1 MASDSFARGGSA
13 RSVPDPDKEAYEE
26 MIRRRR
32 ALQSN
37 RETSSS
43 AAGTTGPQQRPRAPS
58 GPVDYVAAGIA
69 GILNGPREARREV
82 EQGHPIKGVAH
93 AATAAADLE
102 LGRSIVNGVRRGA
115 FKVSG
120 SHSWG
125 ATRKWMGKKGLA
137 EDGQH
142 VHHWAIPNG
151 RWGKRVPDFIK
162 NQPWN
167 GRPMETPLHHI
178 RTHGAS
184 RKFGL
189 PQFNVFERY
198 WHATP
203 GWWKAANASL
213 AGHAIEA
220 VEHGGEHNTKPLASR
235 HQAEPGK
242 ARAQVRH

>member
-1 MASDSFARGGSA
+1 VAGDSFERGGNA

-26 MIRRRR
+26 MIRRHRVLQGKREARR
-32 ALQSN
+32 
-37 RETSSS
+37 
-43 AAGTTGPQQRPRAPS
+43 AGTTGPQPHPPAPS

-69 GILNGPREARREV
+69 SVLNGPREARREV
-82 EQGHPIKGVAH
+82 EQGHPIKGVVH

-125 ATRKWMGKKGLA
+125 ATRKWMGKLGVA
-137 EDGQH
+137 GDAQH
-142 VHHWAIPNG
+142 VHHWAIPKG
-151 RWGKRVPDFIK
+151 GWGKRVPDFIK

-167 GRPMETPLHHI
+167 GRPMETPLHHV

-189 PQFNVFERY
+189 PQFNALERY

-203 GWWKAANASL
+203 GWWKAANGSL
-213 AGHAIEA
+213 AGHTAEG
-220 VEHGGEHNTKPLASR
+220 VGHGGDHRVKPPPGHHGDESNKTSEHR
-235 HQAEPGK
+235 
-242 ARAQVRH
+242 RR